1 MPKARVKENSVVPYQ
16 VHEKELKKILC
27 NAEKY
32 LPFLKNT
39 DETGKSVS
47 DKIRMLMT
55 FRIPYYVGPLLGNNA
70 WVEREALGKVT
81 PWNFEEKVN
90 VEKSAEKFIEKM
102 TSKCTYL
109 KNEDV
114 LPMSSLIYEKY
125 MVLNEINKLK
135 IYSEPISVALKQD
148 IYRDLFER
156 KQKVTVK
163 KLIDYLK
170 AEKGYADLKR
180 EDISG
185 IDVEIKSSLK
195 SYHAFKEKFTQEALS
210 EKEKEDIIKDMTLFG
225 AEPKLLKKRLTAKYP
240 DYENQISSLIK
251 SFKCNDW
258 GRLSYKLLNGIAV
271 DVPGQGEIGTVMYR
285 LWNTNDNFMQII
297 ESGDSLYAKLIKEE
311 NGEVKKN
318 GIEYSMVDDLYVS
331 PAVKRQIWKALQVT
345 DEVMGAMGKAP
356 KRIFVEMA
364 RESAEKKRSVTRKD
378 RLKELYKSIKD
389 EKVLYDKLCD
399 TDNDALRS
407 DKLYLYYTQLGRC
420 AYTGRRIEIDE
431 LFDNNIYDVDHIYP
445 RSKTADDSMDNRH
458 WYISRSMKTRMI
470 FILLTV
476 KFKRI

>member
-1 MPKARVKENSVVPYQ
+1 
-16 VHEKELKKILC
+16 
-27 NAEKY
+27 
-32 LPFLKNT
+32 
-39 DETGKSVS
+39 
-47 DKIRMLMT
+47 
-55 FRIPYYVGPLLGNNA
+55 
-70 WVEREALGKVT
+70 
-81 PWNFEEKVN
+81 
-90 VEKSAEKFIEKM
+90 
-102 TSKCTYL
+102 
-109 KNEDV
+109 
-114 LPMSSLIYEKY
+114 
-125 MVLNEINKLK
+125 
-135 IYSEPISVALKQD
+135 
-148 IYRDLFER
+148 
-156 KQKVTVK
+156 
-163 KLIDYLK
+163 
-170 AEKGYADLKR
+170 
-180 EDISG
+180 
-185 IDVEIKSSLK
+185 
-195 SYHAFKEKFTQEALS
+195 
-210 EKEKEDIIKDMTLFG
+210 
-225 AEPKLLKKRLTAKYP
+225 
-240 DYENQISSLIK
+240 
-251 SFKCNDW
+251 
-258 GRLSYKLLNGIAV
+258 
-271 DVPGQGEIGTVMYR
+271 MYR